1 MNDLQ
6 KMAAETAMRN
16 MIGNGRIDICS
27 IRKIL
32 EMTGGIPPKEDMQVL
47 ELLHCVNFT
56 ELQPE
61 LLRGLPLILQRVLG
75 SSERMEFK
83 FQESTRRMMLVK

>member
-6 KMAAETAMRN
+6 RMAAETAMKN
-16 MIGNGRIDICS
+16 MIQKGWIDICAVK
-27 IRKIL
+27 KIL

-47 ELLHCVNFT
+47 ELLHCVDFKD
-56 ELQPE
+56 LPPE

-75 SSERMEFK
+75 AERMEFK
-83 FQESTRRMMLVK
+83 FQENNRRLMLVK

>member
-1 MNDLQ
+1 MNDMQ
-6 KMAAETAMRN
+6 RMAAEVAVKQMLIKN
-16 MIGNGRIDICS
+16 RIDICD

-47 ELLHCVNFT
+47 ELLHCVSFSDI
-56 ELQPE
+56 PAE

-75 SSERMEFK
+75 ADSLQFEFK
-83 FQESTRRMMLVK
+83 SEQRKLMLVV

>member
-1 MNDLQ
+1 MQQMLKKQ
-6 KMAAETAMRN
+6 RV
-16 MIGNGRIDICS
+16 DICD

-32 EMTGGIPPKEDMQVL
+32 EMTGGVPPKEDMQVL
-47 ELLHCVNFT
+47 ELLHCVNFS

-75 SSERMEFK
+75 SEALRFE
-83 FQESTRRMMLVK
+83 FQEPTRRLMLVK

>member
-6 KMAAETAMRN
+6 RMAVEVSVKQMVMKN
-16 MIGNGRIDICS
+16 RIDICA

-47 ELLHCVNFT
+47 ELLHCVDFSD
-56 ELQPE
+56 LQPE

-75 SSERMEFK
+75 AEGLQFE
-83 FQESTRRMMLVK
+83 FQEPIRKLMLVR

>member
-6 KMAAETAMRN
+6 RMAAETAMAD
-16 MIGNGRIDICS
+16 MIQRGRVDICA

-32 EMTGGIPPKEDMQVL
+32 EMTGGIPPKSDMQVL
-47 ELLHCVNFT
+47 ELMHCIDFKDY
-56 ELQPE
+56 PAE

-75 SSERMEFK
+75 AEKMTFE
-83 FQESTRRMMLVK
+83 FQESTKRLMLVK

>member
-6 KMAAETAMRN
+6 TMAAETAMKD
-16 MIGNGRIDICS
+16 MIQRGRIDICS

-47 ELLHCVNFT
+47 ELLHCIDFK

-75 SSERMEFK
+75 AERMEFK
-83 FQESTRRMMLVK
+83 FQEGTRRLMLVK